1 MVKIRQCAF
10 IFALC
15 ALVSMVGCGES
26 GAETAVTDSPP
37 TAAIETDTSAATAEE
52 TAVMVESTR
61 DPNYII
67 IATDAP
73 TPPFADFDEFGN
85 VIGFND
91 SIMSNLAAESG
102 FAYEFVVTPYEGVLT
117 SLAHGSREFDAV
129 MPPIPVPDEQT
140 EGIVYTTPYL
150 EVGQVLLVLADQEE
164 ITSHLSLSPDTTVG
178 VVGNSSGE
186 VTARTDLNIPDSSL
200 FSYDNATEAV
210 QALVNGEVTAVIL
223 DNYTGSYFA
232 DTYPEQLKLAS
243 GADRTSWISQK
254 AYAIAVAADNTD
266 LLNRLNQAIA
276 AMQTNN
282 GVERTAALLIDDES
296 ERPLDPGEPRTGT
309 SAEEL
314 VIGMVGQLTN
324 LDPAMPPD
332 LINWELKMNTMSGLY
347 MVDSDNHLVPLLAAD
362 MPQVSADG
370 LEYTIPLRANLK
382 FPDGTDFTAD
392 DVVWSINRAKFG
404 QGGYLVNRF
413 LKDADEDGYGDADAV
428 QAISDSTVIIRLQEP
443 TAYFP
448 QVLATPPFFAISSDC
463 FANTEDLTSTCGGI
477 GPYTIITWEPDA
489 IRLQA
494 NPDWPGSTPP
504 AFENIKVRFYSSVA
518 DLRTSL
524 EEFGAV
530 DVAWTGLPYADF
542 VALQNSGDL
551 YQSWSGPAAFK
562 SYVIFEQSQPPWD
575 KRSLREAA
583 ALSLNREALAEI
595 VFEGERLPLYSPVPD
610 EVPGHIP
617 ALPQRDLSRAQFL
630 LQSEGY
636 TAQQPLEITLWYLN
650 DGRYSLKEEAYAT
663 AIKEQLEET
672 GAIKVTL
679 EGAPWDIYRGQ
690 ISECNYPAYLLGWPS
705 VGQPVNYLDMTA
717 WTDFFLENS
726 DDVFCSNYES
736 TRMDQLV
743 AQARA
748 EQDPVKRQALNAQIQ
763 ELWATDLPTLDI
775 TQAPRFAISTAS
787 VDNVKIDALGMLHY
801 ETLTKTKE

>member
-1 MVKIRQCAF
+1 MVNIRQLVL
-10 IFALC
+10 IFALF
-15 ALVSMVGCGES
+15 AFVVLVGCGDS
-26 GAETAVTDSPP
+26 GSETAVTTIPP
-37 TAAIETDTSAATAEE
+37 TATTKAASVE
-52 TAVMVESTR
+52 TAVVAEAPVDR
-61 DPNYII
+61 DYII

-85 VIGFND
+85 VIGFNE
-91 SIMSNLAAESG
+91 SIMSNIAAEAG
-102 FAYEFVVTPYEGVLT
+102 FAYEFVVTPYEGVLAN
-117 SLAHGSREFDAV
+117 LANGSREFDAV
-129 MPPIPVPDEQT
+129 MPPIPMPESEI

-150 EVGQVLLVLADQEE
+150 EVGQVLLVLADEDA
-164 ITSHLSLSPDTTVG
+164 ITGHLSLGTDANVG
-178 VVGNSSGE
+178 AVGNSYGE
-186 VTARTDLNIPDSSL
+186 VTARTDLGIPGSNLST
-200 FSYDNATEAV
+200 YNNATEAV
-210 QALVNGEVTAVIL
+210 QALVDGDVTAVIL
-223 DNYTGSYFA
+223 DNYTASYFA

-243 GADRTSWISQK
+243 GSERDGWISQK
-254 AYAIAVAADNTD
+254 AFAIAVAADNTD
-266 LLNRLNQAIA
+266 LLDRLNQGIA
-276 AMQTNN
+276 AIQTTS
-282 GVERTAALLIDDES
+282 GLDRISALLIDDES

-314 VIGMVGQLTN
+314 VIGMVGQLTD

-347 MVDSDNHLVPLLAAD
+347 MIDSDNQLVPLLASD
-362 MPQVSADG
+362 IPQISEDG
-370 LEYTIPLRANLK
+370 LEYTIPLRPNLQ

-428 QAISDSTVIIRLQEP
+428 QAVDASTVIVRLQEP

-448 QVLATPPFFAISSDC
+448 TVLATPPFFPISSDC

-494 NPDWPGSTPP
+494 NPNWPGSTPP
-504 AFENIKVRFYSSVA
+504 AFEHIKVRFHDSVA

-524 EEFGAV
+524 EEFGSV

-542 VALQNSGDL
+542 VALQDMGSA
-551 YQSWSGPAAFK
+551 YQSWTGPSAFK
-562 SYVIFEQSQPPWD
+562 SYLIFEQSQPPWD

-583 ALSLNREALAEI
+583 ALSLDREALAEI

-617 ALPQRDLSRAQFL
+617 ALPERDLARAQFL
-630 LQSEGY
+630 LQGEGF
-636 TAQQPLEITLWYLN
+636 TPQQPLEITLWYLN
-650 DGRYSLKEEAYAT
+650 DGRYSAKEEAYAT
-663 AIKEQLEET
+663 TIKAQLEET

-690 ISECNYPAYLLGWPS
+690 ISECNYPAYLLGWPT
-705 VGQPVNYLDMTA
+705 VGRPVNYLDMTA

-748 EQDPVKRQALNAQIQ
+748 EQDPVRRQELNAQVQ
-763 ELWATDLPTLDI
+763 ELWAVDLPTLDI
-775 TQAPRFAISTAS
+775 TQTPRFAISIPG
-787 VDNVKIDALGMLHY
+787 VENVKMDALGMLHY
-801 ETLTKTKE
+801 ETLTKNGE